1 MPHSK
6 GFRGRRDARTDD
18 PTSIGDVLEG
28 LLQREEVFS
37 RGLPIAT
44 LVSGWPGV
52 VGERLAAK
60 TAPVSLDAGV
70 LVVSAPSGPWGVQ
83 LGFLAEEIRRK
94 ANEAL
99 GSEDVRRVR
108 VVILTEQQNRR

>member
-6 GFRGRRDARTDD
+6 GFRGRRDRRTND
-18 PTSIGDVLEG
+18 PTPLGDVLDG
-28 LLQREEVFS
+28 LLQREEVFA

-44 LVSGWPGV
+44 LADGWRGV
-52 VGERLAAK
+52 VGERLAGK

-108 VVILTEQQNRR
+108 VVIRQEQQNRR